1 MRVQL
6 QNVYRFL
13 ANFFSSIIYVKN
25 VKHGLIYLCFKM
37 VIGSHAHDQVMKTLH
52 ITSATVWFTDVLS
65 FPCF

>member
-1 MRVQL
+1 
-6 QNVYRFL
+6 
-13 ANFFSSIIYVKN
+13 
-25 VKHGLIYLCFKM
+25 M